1 MKDNAHA
8 MVLTSFIADSLALGA
23 HWIYDTRVI
32 EQQFG
37 RVENYVK
44 PLKDSYHPA
53 KNQGEFTHYGDQ
65 TCVLLESIAAAG
77 GFDPDHF
84 ARQWQNLFNSY
95 HGYVDQATRKTLEN
109 FAAGKGPA
117 ESGSGSSDLGGAAR
131 ISPLVYRYWTD
142 SEKLIAAARAQTA
155 MTHNNPQVVESAEF
169 FARVVSKVLGK
180 ISPLAALE
188 QVMNEGFDKAPFNQ
202 WVAEGIASAGKDS
215 KNTILGFGQMCETG
229 AAFPSVIHLIVKY
242 KDNLK
247 EALVENVMSG
257 GDSAA
262 RGMIV
267 GMILGASL
275 GFDALPEKWIKGLK
289 NRDVI
294 TSLLEKIDAKT
305 TS

>member
-1 MKDNAHA
+1 MKNKAHA
-8 MVLTSFIADSLALGA
+8 MVLASFAADSLALGA

-32 EQQFG
+32 VQQFG

-53 KNQGEFTHYGDQ
+53 KDKGEFTHYGDQ
-65 TCVLLESIAAAG
+65 ARVLLESIAAVG
-77 GFDPDHF
+77 GFDPDYF
-84 ARQWQNLFNSY
+84 SRQWQDLFNSY
-95 HGYVDQATRKTLEN
+95 QGYVDQATRKTLEN
-109 FAAGKGPA
+109 FAAGKDLA

-131 ISPLVYRYWTD
+131 ISPLVYRYRTD
-142 SEKLIAAARAQTA
+142 SKKLIAAAKAQTA

-202 WVAEGIASAGKDS
+202 WVAGGIASAGKDS
-215 KNTILGFGQMCETG
+215 KSAIAGFGQMCETG
-229 AAFPSVIHLIVKY
+229 AAFPSAIHLIVKY
-242 KDNLK
+242 EDNLK

-267 GMILGASL
+267 GMILGAFL
-275 GFDALPEKWIKGLK
+275 GFDALPEKWIQGLK
-289 NRDVI
+289 NRDII
-294 TSLLEKIDAKT
+294 TSLLKKIDAKT